1 MGTQNGSRII
11 CLARLAM
18 KHAPGGSGSSDKHD
32 DFFQSKGFS
41 NRSDGRPDKGSK
53 EKWHRKNLLQEIKK
67 HSSESA

>member
-1 MGTQNGSRII
+1 
-11 CLARLAM
+11 M
-18 KHAPGGSGSSDKHD
+18 KHAPGGSGSSDEHD

-41 NRSDGRPDKGSK
+41 NRGDGRPDKGSK